1 MDLYAEE
8 GELSEDQDLNVTE
21 PNQALTEE
29 QMYS

>member
-1 MDLYAEE
+1 MDLYAE